1 MLALSRL
8 LGLKERSQIEMTT
21 VEMAACNE
29 AMIDILDKLPED
41 LWIIAQRVNGPVGRR
56 SGHIME
62 IYVSGTHGCGVAG
75 AARALGIAYTSV
87 EMNGF
92 WEQSFELDGVKV
104 YQLTD
109 AGEQGRL
116 S

>member
-1 MLALSRL
+1 
-8 LGLKERSQIEMTT
+8 MTT